1 MEELTL
7 GRKEKEVPEFSRDS
21 ERDGEYKR
29 AKRRRENDKK
39 HHKGYYDDD
48 DDNYDEDDYK

>member
-48 DDNYDEDDYK
+48 DDNYDEDDYE